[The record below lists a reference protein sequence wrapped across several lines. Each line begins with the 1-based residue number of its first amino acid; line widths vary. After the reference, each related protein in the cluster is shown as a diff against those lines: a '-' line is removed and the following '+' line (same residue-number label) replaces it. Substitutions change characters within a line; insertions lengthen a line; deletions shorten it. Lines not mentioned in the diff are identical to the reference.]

1 MPTPHL
7 TPEVVGLI
15 YIEAFMRAQQRGVDY
30 DNAHLEAMSAVKAAF
45 EALPKLTRRA
55 EQSEQ
60 LRGF

>member
-15 YIEAFMRAQQRGVDY
+15 YIEAFMRAQQRGVD

-60 LRGF
+60 PRGF